1 VRLVRID
8 LDDAKSKKQA
18 APFYGFLIED
28 EKQMAARNKAIAV
41 EEKLRPEQTK
51 QDDFLKMA
59 VFQYMVG
66 NTDWSVQYLQNIKL
80 LKTESSTQL
89 ITVPYD
95 FDHSGIVNAPYAH
108 PAEELLMKS
117 VQERRYRGYCMTDL
131 KAFEK
136 PIALFNRLKN
146 DIYHLFTDCSLL
158 DAKYIKSIT
167 KYLDEFYATINDP
180 KSWQKDF
187 AYPCDKNGTGNVVIK
202 GLKED

>member
-1 VRLVRID
+1 
-8 LDDAKSKKQA
+8 
-18 APFYGFLIED
+18 
-28 EKQMAARNKAIAV
+28 
-41 EEKLRPEQTK
+41 
-51 QDDFLKMA
+51 
-59 VFQYMVG
+59 
-66 NTDWSVQYLQNIKL
+66 
-80 LKTESSTQL
+80 
-89 ITVPYD
+89 VPYD
-95 FDHSGIVNAPYAH
+95 FDHSGIVNAPYAQ

-117 VQERRYRGYCMTDL
+117 VQERRYRGYCMTDM

-136 PIALFNRLKN
+136 PIALYNRLKS
-146 DIYHLFTDCSLL
+146 DIYNLFTKCSLL